1 MVLLVSAL
9 TLNIMSNS
17 STTRPRS
24 LWGGVFKACILL
36 AVGIR
41 IFTHVAPIHP
51 AAALFAAVLV
61 LGSVFYLLIAILTAI
76 TR

>member
-1 MVLLVSAL
+1 MVLLISTL
-9 TLNIMSNS
+9 TLKIMPNS

-24 LWGGVFKACILL
+24 LWGGVFKACVLL

-51 AAALFAAVLV
+51 AVAFFAAALV
-61 LGSVFYLLIAILTAI
+61 LGSVFYLLVAILTAI